1 VNALGYKPIDDL
13 WRIVAAG
20 GGLDFN
26 ASRYTTDQLWR
37 LAAAS
42 QQSGAKVTFRGI
54 SERSTNDL
62 WRLAAA
68 GNGNVIIAD

>member
-1 VNALGYKPIDDL
+1 MLSGRSIDQL

-20 GGLDFN
+20 GGLDFD

-42 QQSGAKVTFRGI
+42 RQSGAKITFRGI
-54 SERSTNDL
+54 SGRSIDDL

-68 GNGNVIIAD
+68 SQGNVTIAD